1 MGDRAT
7 PDLTPRSNG
16 ISRAESPFLS
26 TETVGERHQR
36 GERHTE
42 LIVQVLAKTPNSVPT
57 PLASAPGTAPTP
69 PLPPAQT
76 LPVQVVNLG
85 GQWARL
91 ANAIAVAAPS

>member
-1 MGDRAT
+1 M
-7 PDLTPRSNG
+7 
-16 ISRAESPFLS
+16 
-26 TETVGERHQR
+26 
-36 GERHTE
+36 
-42 LIVQVLAKTPNSVPT
+42 QVLAKTPNSVPT